1 MTSVPTATNSAGRG
15 RGRGAPVAPLAIS
28 AEFPA
33 VSSAPVSAGR
43 GRGRGIPTSSLL
55 STSPSGAIPPEMPRA
70 PQLPSLAGPA
80 HPHNHSNTPFHAK
93 KTEPGYTSGL
103 GISMSPSELEYRSH
117 QTFKA
122 NSATGAAGAGAG
134 AAAAAAAAPAAAT
147 VSCCSF
153 G

>member
-33 VSSAPVSAGR
+33 VSAPVSAGR

-122 NSATGAAGAGAG
+122 NSAGVAGAGAG
-134 AAAAAAAAPAAAT
+134 AGAPAAAAT

>member
-1 MTSVPTATNSAGRG
+1 
-15 RGRGAPVAPLAIS
+15 
-28 AEFPA
+28 
-33 VSSAPVSAGR
+33 
-43 GRGRGIPTSSLL
+43 
-55 STSPSGAIPPEMPRA
+55 MPRA

-122 NSATGAAGAGAG
+122 NSAGVAGAGAG
-134 AAAAAAAAPAAAT
+134 AGAPAAAAT